1 MEYKLNLS
9 NTENKDLTSYCNLN
23 DLRISE
29 VIKKSYLDGFN
40 IERYGLLNM
49 GGIREKQVEKEVIV
63 EKRVEIP
70 VEVIKEVVKIEY
82 VEVEKPVEIIK
93 EVVKIEYVEVEK
105 TVEKIVEK
113 EVIKEIIK
121 EVPVEKLVEKEVI
134 REVIKEVPVDRV
146 VEKVVEVIKEIPVEK
161 VVIKDVIKEVPVEKI
176 VYVTDQEEM
185 KAKIFQ
191 KEKEFE
197 EQRQIF
203 STKTQELENNF
214 HNEKNELLLKIRQL
228 ENQEPKTIEVIKEIP
243 VEKVVIQEKI
253 VEVVKEIPIEKV
265 VVQEKIVEV
274 VKEIPV
280 EVIKEVIIEKQTT
293 GDLQP
298 KLDALQNTV
307 HKLKQDNIEKDKKIR
322 EYEQTIQDIQKFQD
336 EKKAMFLKGSNLD
349 DKLYK

>member
-9 NTENKDLTSYCNLN
+9 NTENKDLVSYCNMN

-29 VIKKSYLDGFN
+29 VIKNAYLEGFN
-40 IERYGLLNM
+40 IERYGLIPGKL
-49 GGIREKQVEKEVIV
+49 GGGQEKIVEKEVIV
-63 EKRVEIP
+63 EKRVE
-70 VEVIKEVVKIEY
+70 V
-82 VEVEKPVEIIK
+82 PVEIIK

-105 TVEKIVEK
+105 PVEKIVEK

-185 KAKIFQ
+185 NSKILQ
-191 KEKEFE
+191 KEQEFE

-203 STKTQELENNF
+203 STKAQELENNF

-243 VEKVVIQEKI
+243 VEKVV
-253 VEVVKEIPIEKV
+253 
-265 VVQEKIVEV
+265 VQEKIVEV

-280 EVIKEVIIEKQTT
+280 EFIKEVIIEKQTT

-322 EYEQTIQDIQKFQD
+322 EYEQTIQDIQKFQE
-336 EKKAMFLKGSNLD
+336 EKKAMFLRGSNLD